1 MAERGNTTH
10 GSSLKAYADL
20 YRLPGPWCTA
30 YVDAGTGTV
39 DSLEAGDVRA
49 GNTRAQLEAQGATS
63 ADIDAMEQ
71 ALTPATGMPSPVSRF
86 VLVHGGKAEL
96 NEVLPGRLVLPE
108 RMVVEPVPDLL
119 PLLKH
124 QPEEFPYVVAEVSR
138 EHGEIRLYRAGAGA
152 PASVREVEGES
163 EHIHKFHGGGWSE
176 LRFQHHT
183 EDVWRRNAD
192 EVAGE
197 IDRVA
202 SAGGA
207 RLIVLAGDIRARGLV
222 RENLSEAGRALLSE
236 VDSHTHT
243 AGADSANLEDQVSQR
258 VAEVWAEEQQ
268 AVMDRLAV
276 QEGQAN
282 PEAAHGAGA
291 VVHALQ
297 QGQVEVLILDDAAL
311 SRRTMLALDA
321 EPWIATAKEE
331 ALAAGI
337 LGEVPAPAALLRAAA
352 LTDAR
357 VLLVPGP
364 VLPEG
369 VDVAALLRWSP
380 GPGVPSS

>member
-1 MAERGNTTH
+1 MTT
-10 GSSLKAYADL
+10 SLQKYADL

-39 DSLEAGDVRA
+39 DSLEAGDVRP
-49 GNTRAQLEAQGATS
+49 GNARGQLEAQGATS

-71 ALTPATGMPSPVSRF
+71 ALKPATGVPSPVSRF
-86 VLVHGGKAEL
+86 VLVHGGKAEI
-96 NEVLPGRLVLPE
+96 NEVLPGELVLPE
-108 RMVVEPVPDLL
+108 RLAVDQVPDLL

-124 QPEEFPYVVAEVSR
+124 QPEEFPYIVAEVSR
-138 EHGEIRLYRAGAGA
+138 EHGEIRLYRAGAGG
-152 PASVREVEGES
+152 PASVQEVEGES
-163 EHIHKFHGGGWSE
+163 EHIKKFQGGGWSH

-197 IDRVA
+197 IDRLVDN
-202 SAGGA
+202 SGA
-207 RLIVLAGDIRARGLV
+207 RLVVLAGDIHARGLV
-222 RENLSEAGRALLSE
+222 QEQLSKATQALVSM

-243 AGADSANLEDQVSQR
+243 AGADSTKLEDQVNQR
-258 VAEVWAEEQQ
+258 VAEVWAGEQQ

-282 PEAAHGAGA
+282 PEAARGIGA

-297 QGQVEVLILDDAAL
+297 QAQVEILILDDAAL
-311 SRRTMLALDA
+311 SGRTMLALDA
-321 EPWIATAKEE
+321 APWIATAKEE
-331 ALAAGI
+331 ALSAAI
-337 LGEVPAPAALLRAAA
+337 VGEVPAPAALLRAAA

-357 VLLVPGP
+357 VLMVPGP

-369 VDVAALLRWSP
+369 VDVAALLRWSS
-380 GPGVPSS
+380 GPDVPPS

>member
-1 MAERGNTTH
+1 MTG
-10 GSSLKAYADL
+10 SLKEYADL

-39 DSLEAGDVRA
+39 DTLEAGDA
-49 GNTRAQLEAQGATS
+49 WPGNARTRLEPQGAAAADLEAL
-63 ADIDAMEQ
+63 EQ
-71 ALTPATGMPSPVSRF
+71 ALQPEPGVPAPVARF
-86 VLVHGGKAEL
+86 VLVHQGKTEI
-96 NEVLPGRLVLPE
+96 NEVLPGERVLPE
-108 RMVVEPVPDLL
+108 RLSVDPVPDLL
-119 PLLKH
+119 PLVKH
-124 QPEEFPYVVAEVSR
+124 RPEEFPYIVAEVSR

-152 PASVREVEGES
+152 PESTQEVQGETGHVS
-163 EHIHKFHGGGWSE
+163 KFQGGGWAH

-197 IDRVA
+197 IDRLVA
-202 SAGGA
+202 DSGA
-207 RLIVLAGDIRARGLV
+207 RLVVLAGDVRARGLV
-222 RENLSEAGRALLSE
+222 QEQLAKATQPLVSV

-243 AGADSANLEDQVSQR
+243 GGADDSLLNDQVNQR
-258 VAEVWAEEQQ
+258 VAEVWAAEQQ
-268 AVMDRLAV
+268 EIMDRLAM

-282 PEAAHGAGA
+282 PESTTGVGA

-297 QGQVEVLILDDAAL
+297 QAQVEVLIFNDQAL
-311 SRRTMLALDA
+311 SERTLLALDA
-321 EPWIATAKEE
+321 EPWIATAEE
-331 ALAAGI
+331 ESLAANV
-337 LGEVPAPAALLRAAA
+337 LGKVPAPAALLRAAA

-369 VDVAALLRWSP
+369 VDVAALLRWST
-380 GPGVPSS
+380 GPAAPASS

>member
-1 MAERGNTTH
+1 MTT
-10 GSSLKAYADL
+10 SLQKYADL

-30 YVDAGTGTV
+30 YVTAGTGTV
-39 DSLEAGDVRA
+39 DSLEAGDVRP
-49 GNTRAQLEAQGATS
+49 GNAQAQLGAQGAST
-63 ADIDAMEQ
+63 ADVEAMEQ
-71 ALTPATGMPSPVSRF
+71 ALQPAAGLPSPVSRF
-86 VLVHGGKAEL
+86 VLVHDGKVEV
-96 NEVLPGRLVLPE
+96 NEVLPGDLVLPE
-108 RMVVEPVPDLL
+108 RLAAAPIPDLL
-119 PLLKH
+119 PLVKH
-124 QPEEFPYVVAEVSR
+124 RPEELPYIVAEVSR

-152 PASVREVEGES
+152 PSSVREVEGES
-163 EHIHKFHGGGWSE
+163 ENVHKFHGGGWSE

-197 IDRVA
+197 IDKVA
-202 SAGGA
+202 SASGA

-222 RENLSEAGRALLSE
+222 KDNLSEASRALVSE

-243 AGADSANLEDQVSQR
+243 GGAESANLEDHVSQH

-268 AVMDRLAV
+268 NVMDRLAV

-282 PEAAHGAGA
+282 PEAAHGIGA

-297 QGQVEVLILDDAAL
+297 QAQVDTLILDDAAL
-311 SRRTMLALDA
+311 SERTVLALDA

-331 ALAAGI
+331 ALGAGI

-369 VDVAALLRWSP
+369 VQVAALLRWSS
-380 GPGVPSS
+380 GPDVPSS

>member
-1 MAERGNTTH
+1 MTT
-10 GSSLKAYADL
+10 SLQKYADL

-30 YVDAGTGTV
+30 YVTAGTGTV
-39 DSLEAGDVRA
+39 DSLEAGDVRP
-49 GNTRAQLEAQGATS
+49 GNAQAQLGAQGAST
-63 ADIDAMEQ
+63 ADVEAMEQ
-71 ALTPATGMPSPVSRF
+71 ALQPAAGLPSPVSRF
-86 VLVHGGKAEL
+86 VLVHDGKVEV
-96 NEVLPGRLVLPE
+96 NEVLPGDLVLPE
-108 RMVVEPVPDLL
+108 RLAAAPIPDLL
-119 PLLKH
+119 PLVKH
-124 QPEEFPYVVAEVSR
+124 RPEELPYIVAEVSR

-152 PASVREVEGES
+152 PSSVREVEGES
-163 EHIHKFHGGGWSE
+163 ENVHKFHGGGWSE

-197 IDRVA
+197 IDKVA
-202 SAGGA
+202 SASGA

-222 RENLSEAGRALLSE
+222 KDNLSEASRSLVSE

-243 AGADSANLEDQVSQR
+243 GGADSANLEDHVSQH

-268 AVMDRLAV
+268 NVMDRLAV

-282 PEAAHGAGA
+282 PEAAHGIGA

-297 QGQVEVLILDDAAL
+297 QAQVDTLILDDAAL
-311 SRRTMLALDA
+311 SERTVLALDA

-331 ALAAGI
+331 ALGAGI

-369 VDVAALLRWSP
+369 VQVAALLRWSS
-380 GPGVPSS
+380 GPDVPSS

>member
-1 MAERGNTTH
+1 VTT
-10 GSSLKAYADL
+10 SLQKYADL

-30 YVDAGTGTV
+30 YVAAGTGTV
-39 DSLEAGDVRA
+39 DTLEAGDVRP
-49 GNTRAQLEAQGATS
+49 GNTQAQLEAQGAS
-63 ADIDAMEQ
+63 PADIEAMEQ
-71 ALTPATGMPSPVSRF
+71 ALQPAGGLPSPVSRF
-86 VLVHGGKAEL
+86 VLVHDGKAEV
-96 NEVLPGRLVLPE
+96 NEVLPGDLVLPE
-108 RMVVEPVPDLL
+108 RLAVEPIPDLL
-119 PLLKH
+119 PLVKH
-124 QPEEFPYVVAEVSR
+124 RPEELPYVVAEVSR

-152 PASVREVEGES
+152 PSSVREVEGES
-163 EHIHKFHGGGWSE
+163 EHVHKFHGGGWSE

-197 IDRVA
+197 IDRLA
-202 SAGGA
+202 SASGA

-222 RENLSEAGRALLSE
+222 KDNLSEASQALVSE

-243 AGADSANLEDQVSQR
+243 AGADGANLEDHVNQH

-268 AVMDRLAV
+268 NVMDRLAV

-282 PEAAHGAGA
+282 PEAAHGVGA

-297 QGQVEVLILDDAAL
+297 QAQVDTLILDDAAL
-311 SRRTMLALDA
+311 SERTMLALDA

-331 ALAAGI
+331 AVGAGV
-337 LGEVPAPAALLRAAA
+337 LGKVPAPAALLRAAA

-357 VLLVPGP
+357 ILLVPGP
-364 VLPEG
+364 VLPDG
-369 VDVAALLRWSP
+369 VHVAALLRWSS
-380 GPGVPSS
+380 GPDVPSS

>member
-1 MAERGNTTH
+1 MT
-10 GSSLKAYADL
+10 SSLQKFAGL

-39 DSLEAGDVRA
+39 DSLEAGDVRP
-49 GNTRAQLEAQGATS
+49 GNTHAQLEAQGAAA

-71 ALTPATGMPSPVSRF
+71 ALQPATGMPSPVARF
-86 VLVHGGKAEL
+86 VLVHAGKTEV
-96 NEVLPGRLVLPE
+96 NEVLPGELVLPE
-108 RMVVEPVPDLL
+108 RMALEPVPDLL
-119 PLLKH
+119 PLIKH
-124 QPEEFPYVVAEVSR
+124 RPEELPYVVAEVSR
-138 EHGEIRLYRAGAGA
+138 DHGEIRLYRAGAGA
-152 PASVREVEGES
+152 PRSVQEVEGGS
-163 EHIHKFHGGGWSE
+163 EHLHKFHGGGWSE

-202 SAGGA
+202 SSSGA

-222 RENLSEAGRALLSE
+222 KENLSEASRALLSE

-243 AGADSANLEDQVSQR
+243 AGAESADLEDQVNKH
-258 VAEVWAEEQQ
+258 VAEVWAEERQ
-268 AVMDRLAV
+268 AVMDKLAV
-276 QEGQAN
+276 REGQAN
-282 PEAAHGAGA
+282 PEAAHGVGA

-297 QGQVEVLILDDAAL
+297 QAQVELLVFDDAAL
-311 SRRTMLALDA
+311 SGRTMLALGA

-357 VLLVPGP
+357 VLLVPGA
-364 VLPEG
+364 VLPDG
-369 VDVAALLRWSP
+369 VHIAALLRWSS
-380 GPGVPSS
+380 GPDVPSS